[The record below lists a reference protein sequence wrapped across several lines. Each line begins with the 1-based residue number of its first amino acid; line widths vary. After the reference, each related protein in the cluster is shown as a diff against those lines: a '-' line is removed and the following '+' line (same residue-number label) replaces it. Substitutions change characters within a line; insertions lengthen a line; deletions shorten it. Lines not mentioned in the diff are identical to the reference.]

1 MLNQPSFIFR
11 ARFYLLAVLFLAAAF
26 PAGSKAQ
33 LVVDCTGATPGA
45 FTSINAAL
53 PSAGVGTAIFVVAGP
68 CNENLNLAG
77 RLDLFIGTY
86 YGFPHVALNG
96 SINVVESHGVYFYG
110 LDVSTGTAGSGNGIS
125 VSQSQALVIQDCTSN
140 SNAGFGLSLG
150 GNSEVLIVTPASFD
164 NNNQGG
170 ITVGENSTAETSGW
184 NGLALDVSNNRG
196 PGLFISFGSFNAY
209 GRTTIMNNLA
219 GQNSLSGFGI
229 DMRGGSRAQFGALS
243 GANVISGNQSGGVS
257 LQEGAEISF
266 WNGGWQTLIQNN
278 GPVGLS
284 VGFHS
289 QVTLFNDVEI
299 SGHTGPALD
308 LYGSSQAYLY
318 GANNLHN
325 NGTPGDPRSAAIR
338 LDGNSEAFLRGGTVA
353 QNVGPGILALVNSSV
368 DLTGVS
374 FSSNS
379 GGVVVCDSSAF
390 MISDLLSGSMTAPG
404 ISCRTPHSLG
414 NRSFNKLQPAAPD
427 WTGLKAL
434 VARTMARAT
443 KH

>member
-1 MLNQPSFIFR
+1 MFTQPSFVFR
-11 ARFYLLAVLFLAAAF
+11 ARCYLFVFALALLL
-26 PAGSKAQ
+26 PAMSRAQ

-45 FTSINAAL
+45 FNSINAAL
-53 PSAGVGTAIFVVAGP
+53 PSAGPGTAIFVVAGP
-68 CNENLNLAG
+68 CNENLQLAG
-77 RLDLFIGTY
+77 QLDLFVGTY
-86 YGFPHVALNG
+86 DGYPHVALNG
-96 SINVVESHGVYFYG
+96 SINVVESHGVYFHG
-110 LDVSTGTAGSGNGIS
+110 LDVSTGTTGFGNGIT
-125 VSQSQALVIQDCTSN
+125 VSQSQAVVIHDCTSN

-150 GNSEVLIVTPASFD
+150 GASEALIVTPASFD

-170 ITVGENSTAETSGW
+170 ITVGENSTIETSGW
-184 NGLALDVSNNRG
+184 SGWALDISNNRG
-196 PGLFISFGSFNAY
+196 PGLFVGFGSFNTY
-209 GRTTIMNNLA
+209 GRTTIANNLA
-219 GQNSLSGFGI
+219 GQGSLSGYGI

-243 GANVISGNQSGGVS
+243 GSNIISGNQSGGVS

-266 WNGGWQTLIQNN
+266 WNGGWPSYIQNN
-278 GPVGLS
+278 GPVGVS

-308 LYGSSQAYLY
+308 LYGASQAYLF

-325 NGTPGDPRSAAIR
+325 NGTAGDPRSAAIR
-338 LDGNSEAFLRGGTVA
+338 LDGNSEAFLRGGNVA
-353 QNVGPGILALVNSSV
+353 QNSGPGILALVNSSV

-390 MISDLLSGSMTAPG
+390 MVSDLLAGTMTAPG
-404 ISCRTPHSLG
+404 VSCRTPHALG
-414 NRSFNKLQPAAPD
+414 NRSVNKLQPPSPD

-434 VARTMARAT
+434 VAKAMARA
-443 KH
+443 KKP